1 MTSPWL
7 FRDKFCC
14 RSCSPWDPRLDYLC
28 THLTRSLI
36 APLPCQKGV
45 WACEMDENGW
55 TWKGGAKCLVLKE
68 WWSLKK
74 KTNCGPAA
82 RWWQLK
88 YVYFHPNPWGRWV
101 PNFDFHNFSN
111 GLVQPPTGLGVSLNF
126 QRPRKLARL
135 LVDPRTRYFNI
146 FHPMDPVAYR
156 IEPLIAEEPIEPSGP
171 WFMHHGGWLGIR
183 IQPLNVSA
191 SYDCCIDLLSNLWI
205 FLLMTSQQINAW

>member
-1 MTSPWL
+1 
-7 FRDKFCC
+7 
-14 RSCSPWDPRLDYLC
+14 
-28 THLTRSLI
+28 
-36 APLPCQKGV
+36 
-45 WACEMDENGW
+45 MDGHG
-55 TWKGGAKCLVLKE
+55 KGGQSV
-68 WWSLKK
+68 WFWRSDDFFKK